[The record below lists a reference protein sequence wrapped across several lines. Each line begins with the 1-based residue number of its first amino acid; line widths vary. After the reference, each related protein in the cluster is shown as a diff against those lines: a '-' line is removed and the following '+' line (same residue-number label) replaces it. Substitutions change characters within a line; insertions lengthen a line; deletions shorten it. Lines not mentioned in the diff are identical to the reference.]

1 MSYKLVRVVVCD
13 NPECHN
19 RDAVP
24 YALSGED
31 DLPLVEG
38 WREFHCQNVM
48 GVGKPV
54 HQLHACP
61 SCPGWA
67 PENQKTD

>member
-1 MSYKLVRVVVCD
+1 MSYKLVRIITCD

-31 DLPLVEG
+31 DLPLFEG
-38 WREFHCQNVM
+38 WREFQC
-48 GVGKPV
+48 GVSGASLT
-54 HQLHACP
+54 LHACP
-61 SCPGWA
+61 SCPGWI
-67 PENQKTD
+67 PEQQS